1 MADQPEAI
9 EPPPAGLP
17 NWAAIEITKAFLK
30 RWSELQLEE
39 IQKDEEFARNAE
51 VSEDPNALLDSLIR
65 RAKWKKIQEMTF
77 EVNKIFEKR
86 YGDKRGELTLI
97 YEMFG
102 DQLSLPPMLNSDDVK
117 QRLDWYKRRLGR
129 DFERRVNRYLFDKSV
144 VSPIE
149 QIFIMEWEFLHALDP
164 IPFTLEPQ
172 YKVPVGDRV
181 YKVDF
186 LVSREDSSFKL
197 GVELDGHE
205 FHEKS
210 AAQLRGDKARERQ
223 IIRQG
228 ITVLRFS
235 GSEIVR
241 SCRACVTEVLDLM
254 KARAEGS

>member
-1 MADQPEAI
+1 MADEPEAI
-9 EPPPAGLP
+9 ESPPAGLP
-17 NWAAIEITKAFLK
+17 NWAAIEVTKAFLK

-39 IQKDEEFARNAE
+39 MQNDAEFARNSE
-51 VSEDPNALLDSLIR
+51 VSEDPNTRLDSIIK
-65 RAKWKKIQEMTF
+65 RAKWKKIQDMIF

-86 YGDKRGELTLI
+86 YGYKRGELILI

-129 DFERRVNRYLFDKSV
+129 DFERRVNQYLFDKSV

-186 LVSREDSSFKL
+186 LVSREGSSFKL

-241 SCRACVTEVLDLM
+241 SCRACATEVLDLM